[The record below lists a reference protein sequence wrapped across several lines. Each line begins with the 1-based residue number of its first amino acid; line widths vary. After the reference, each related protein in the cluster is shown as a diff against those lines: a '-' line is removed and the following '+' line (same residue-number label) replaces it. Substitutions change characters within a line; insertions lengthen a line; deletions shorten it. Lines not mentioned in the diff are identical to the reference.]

1 MMVARWSRRQV
12 SGSLRKRCAA
22 ELARLDLKP
31 GAEIPD
37 VIDQVGRQRGRPVRL
52 VPFDLPVAA
61 PEGFLIATGDE
72 DFIVFER
79 RAVPLYQRQI
89 VLHEVAHLLFAHE
102 TETVLAEDA
111 IAMMMP
117 SLDPGLVKR
126 VLGREHTNSVAE
138 QEAELLASMMG
149 QRISPW
155 SPDRSWDVVP
165 EDRELVERLV
175 RALGRADHPGTR

>member
-1 MMVARWSRRQV
+1 MVARWSRRQV
-12 SGSLRKRCAA
+12 SGSLRKRCSA
-22 ELARLDLKP
+22 ELAQLDLKP
-31 GAEIPD
+31 GAQIQD
-37 VIDQVGRQRGRPVRL
+37 VVDQVGRQRGRPVRL

-89 VLHEVAHLLFAHE
+89 VLPEVAHLLFAHE

-117 SLDPGLVKR
+117 SLDPALVQR

>member
-1 MMVARWSRRQV
+1 MVARWSRRQV

-22 ELARLDLKP
+22 ELAQLDLKP
-31 GAEIPD
+31 GAEIQD
-37 VIDQVGRQRGRPVRL
+37 VVDQIGRQRGRPVRL

-61 PEGFLIATGDE
+61 PEGFLIGTGDE

-117 SLDPGLVKR
+117 SLDPALVKR

-155 SPDRSWDVVP
+155 SPERSWNVVP

>member
-1 MMVARWSRRQV
+1 MVARWSRRQV
-12 SGSLRKRCAA
+12 SGSLRKRCSA
-22 ELARLDLKP
+22 ELAQLDLKA
-31 GAEIPD
+31 GAEIQD

>member
-1 MMVARWSRRQV
+1 MVARWSRRAV
-12 SGSLRKRCAA
+12 PGSLRRRCQN
-22 ELARLDLKP
+22 ELETLDLRA
-31 GAEIPD
+31 GAEIQD
-37 VIDQVGRQRGRPVRL
+37 VIDHIGQRRGRPVRL

-61 PEGFLIATGDE
+61 PEGFLIATHDE

-89 VLHEVAHLLFAHE
+89 VLHEVAHLVFQHE

-117 SLDPGLVKR
+117 SLDPAMVQR

-155 SPDRSWDVVP
+155 TPDRAWDVVP